1 MANTLSDLTNSTVVP
16 LSIDQPNFLQ
26 DLTLWDLLRFD
37 RQQRPVELDEETSW
51 NALSGVGS
59 GCC

>member
-26 DLTLWDLLRFD
+26 DLTLWDLFRFD

-51 NALSGVGS
+51 NVLSGVG
-59 GCC
+59 